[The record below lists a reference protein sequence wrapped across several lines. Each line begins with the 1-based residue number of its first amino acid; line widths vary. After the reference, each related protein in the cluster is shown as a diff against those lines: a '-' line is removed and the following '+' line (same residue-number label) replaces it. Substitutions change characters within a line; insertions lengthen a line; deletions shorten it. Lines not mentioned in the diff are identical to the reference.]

1 MALEPGSVTLIVAE
15 ILTLCAE
22 AEGMPAVLDWPRR
35 KSVTLPGLLG
45 PHLRFVNKIKVSQEV
60 QPMPGTLGS
69 SCLVSES
76 LLAGFHDLPYFL
88 LA

>member
-1 MALEPGSVTLIVAE
+1 MALEPGSVTLIAAETVA
-15 ILTLCAE
+15 LCAE
-22 AEGMPAVLDWPRR
+22 AVFMPVLLGWPRR
-35 KSVTLPGLLG
+35 KSVTLSGLLG
-45 PHLRFVNKIKVSQEV
+45 PYFRFASMTEVSQEV